1 MSRIRNLQIV
11 ALAGALA
18 LGFTVARAAAE
29 KRELL
34 SSHKTVARF
43 DGLQKTRCRGL
54 TSLCPDRCGH
64 SGSLAV
70 FTILRYR
77 AYEKTGEYGDPEQKQ
92 FHVLVEDNM
101 GDEKIPAAI
110 RDAIKALKP
119 GDIVELDWNHD
130 YVTNNNGSYPERPI
144 VRIEKTKE
152 PPQPVP
158 PPKPAGPAAPRA
170 RTAR

>member
-1 MSRIRNLQIV
+1 MSRIGTLHV
-11 ALAGALA
+11 LTLAGALA
-18 LGFTVARAAAE
+18 LGLSVAHAAPE

-43 DGLQKTRCRGL
+43 DGVQKTRCRGL

-92 FHVLVEDNM
+92 FHVLLEDNM
-101 GDEKIPAAI
+101 GGEKVPAAI

-119 GDIVELDWNHD
+119 GDVVELDWNHD

-144 VRIEKTKE
+144 IRIEKTKE
-152 PPQPVP
+152 PRQPVP
-158 PPKPAGPAAPRA
+158 APKPAGPATPRA
-170 RTAR
+170 LMTR